1 MALNP
6 YLIFNGNCEAA
17 FKFYERVFGGKIDAM
32 MLFEGTPAAKQMP
45 PDWLK
50 KIIHAQITIGDGD
63 VLMASDG
70 SPGEQR
76 TMQGFSISF
85 SVKTAAEAERIFAA
99 LAEGGT
105 VRMPI
110 AETFFAER
118 FGMVADQFGAPW
130 MIVCL
135 KPMPS

>member
-6 YLIFNGNCEAA
+6 YLILNGNTEAA
-17 FKFYERVFGGKIDAM
+17 FKFYAQVFGGKIDAM
-32 MLFEGTPAAKQMP
+32 MPFEGSPAAKQTP

-50 KIIHAQITIGDGD
+50 KMIHAQITIGDD

-70 SPGEQR
+70 SPTEQR

-85 SVKTAAEAERIFAA
+85 SVKTTAEAERIFAA
-99 LAEGGT
+99 LAEGGA

-118 FGMVADQFGAPW
+118 FGQVVDKFGTPW

-135 KPMPS
+135 KPMRS